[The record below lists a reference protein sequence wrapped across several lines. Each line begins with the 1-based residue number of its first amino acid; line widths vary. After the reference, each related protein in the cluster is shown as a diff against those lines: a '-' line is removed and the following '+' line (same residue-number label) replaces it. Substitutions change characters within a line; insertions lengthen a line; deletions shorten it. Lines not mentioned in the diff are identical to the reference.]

1 MDVEVEES
9 IDVALAVGGGNLVVE
24 IEIEGSMFVFE

>member
-9 IDVALAVGGGNLVVE
+9 TDVALAVGDGNLVVE